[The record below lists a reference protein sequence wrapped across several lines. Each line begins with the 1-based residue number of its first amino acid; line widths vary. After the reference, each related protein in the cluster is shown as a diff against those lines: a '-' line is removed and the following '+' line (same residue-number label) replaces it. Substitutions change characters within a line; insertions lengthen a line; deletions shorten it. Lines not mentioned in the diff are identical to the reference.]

1 MSEAWTLDKTLS
13 PQAAQHP
20 KTLFVGGEWVAPTGS
35 ETIPAI
41 DPANGQEIA
50 RFSRGGAQ
58 DVDRAVKAARQA
70 LETGPWPKMTG
81 QTRARLLWALAD
93 RLEAHRDELALLE
106 TLDVGKPI
114 GMSTAV
120 DVGGAVEK
128 LRYSAGWATKIF
140 GKTFSPNLLG
150 DFHAFTAREPV
161 GVCGLIIAWNF
172 PLGMAVAKMAD
183 ALAAGCTVVLK
194 PAEQASLTC
203 LRLGELIEE
212 TGFPAGVVNIVTGYG
227 PEVGQALADHPDVD
241 KISFTGSTATGKR
254 LIAACAGNLKRLT
267 VELGGK
273 SPAVVFADADFD
285 VAVQGVFRNIFY
297 NTGQICAAGSRAF
310 VQRSIYDKTVTAL
323 ADKARSLRIG
333 PGVDPSSE
341 LGPLISD
348 KQLERVAGYVE
359 SGLEAGAKLVTGG
372 ARHGSQGYFME
383 PTILAD
389 TERSMRVRQE
399 EIFGPVLC
407 IMPFDDD
414 DLDGLARAANDTDY
428 GLNAFVYTRDLSR
441 AHRMARKI
449 KAGVVRVNG
458 AGIDHT
464 VPFGGF
470 KQSGWGREQGEEG
483 VLGFTELKSVV
494 MAL

>member
-1 MSEAWTLDKTLS
+1 MSEAWTLEKTLS
-13 PQAAQHP
+13 PHAMDRP
-20 KTLFVGGEWVAPTGS
+20 KTLFIGGEWVAPIRPD
-35 ETIPAI
+35 TIPAV

-58 DVDRAVKAARQA
+58 DVDRAVRAARLA
-70 LETGPWPKMTG
+70 LEAGSWPKMSG
-81 QTRARLLWALAD
+81 QARAKLLWTLAD
-93 RLEAHRDELALLE
+93 RLEAHRDEFALLE

-114 GMSTAV
+114 GMSMAV

-140 GKTFSPNLLG
+140 GKTFSPTLPG
-150 DFHAFTAREPV
+150 EYHAFTAREPV
-161 GVCGLIIAWNF
+161 GVCGLIVAWNF

-194 PAEQASLTC
+194 PAEQSSLTT

-212 TGFPAGVVNIVTGYG
+212 IGFPAGVVNIVTGYG

-254 LIAACAGNLKRLT
+254 LVAACAGNLKRLT

-273 SPAVVFADADFD
+273 SPAVVFADSDFE

-310 VQRSIYDKTVTAL
+310 VQRTIYDKMVAAL
-323 ADKARSLRIG
+323 AEKAQALRVG
-333 PGVDPSSE
+333 PGVEPSSE

-348 KQLERVAGYVE
+348 KQLERVTGYVE

-372 ARHGSQGYFME
+372 ARLGSQGYFME

-389 TERSMRVRQE
+389 TDRTMRVRQE

-414 DLDGLARAANDTDY
+414 DLDQLAKSANDTDY
-428 GLNAFVYTRDLSR
+428 GLNAFIYTRDLSR
-441 AHRMARKI
+441 AHRLARKI

-458 AGIDHT
+458 AGIDPT
-464 VPFGGF
+464 VPFGGY

>member
-1 MSEAWTLDKTLS
+1 MGEAWTLDKALS
-13 PQAAQHP
+13 PQAAYRP
-20 KTLFVGGEWVAPTGS
+20 KTLFIGGVWVAPTGS
-35 ETIPAI
+35 ETIAVV
-41 DPANGQEIA
+41 DPASGQEIA
-50 RFSRGGAQ
+50 RFSRGGVQ
-58 DVDRAVKAARQA
+58 DVDRAVRAARQA

-81 QTRARLLWALAD
+81 QARARLLWALAD
-93 RLEAHRDELALLE
+93 RLEAHRDEFALLE

-114 GMSTAV
+114 GMSMAV

-140 GKTFSPNLLG
+140 GKTFSPILPG
-150 DFHAFTAREPV
+150 EYHAFTVREPV

-203 LRLGELIEE
+203 LRLGELIEG

-227 PEVGQALADHPDVD
+227 PEVGRALADHPDVD

-254 LIAACAGNLKRLT
+254 LVAACAGNLKRLT

-310 VQRSIYDKTVTAL
+310 VQRSIYDKMLTAL
-323 ADKARSLRIG
+323 AEKAQALRIG
-333 PGVDPSSE
+333 PGVDPESE
-341 LGPLISD
+341 LGPLISG
-348 KQLERVAGYVE
+348 KQLDRVSGYVE
-359 SGLEAGAKLVTGG
+359 SGLEAGAKLITGG
-372 ARHGSQGYFME
+372 ARHGSQGYFMQ

-407 IMPFDDD
+407 IMPFEDD
-414 DLDGLARAANDTDY
+414 DLDCLARVANDTDY
-428 GLNAFVYTRDLSR
+428 GLNAFVYTRDLSK
-441 AHRMARKI
+441 AHRLARKI

>member
-1 MSEAWTLDKTLS
+1 MSEAWTLDKALS
-13 PQAAQHP
+13 PRAAHRP
-20 KTLFVGGEWVAPTGS
+20 KTFFIGGEWVAPAAP
-35 ETIPAI
+35 ETIPAV

-58 DVDRAVKAARQA
+58 DVDRAVRAARQA
-70 LETGPWPKMTG
+70 LEAGPWPKLTG
-81 QTRARLLWALAD
+81 QARAKLLWALAD
-93 RLEAHRDELALLE
+93 RLEAHREEFALLE

-114 GMSTAV
+114 GMSLAV

-140 GKTFSPNLLG
+140 GKTFSPNLPG

-161 GVCGLIIAWNF
+161 GVCGLITAWNF

-194 PAEQASLTC
+194 PSEHSSLTT

-254 LIAACAGNLKRLT
+254 LVAACAGNFKRLT

-310 VQRSIYDKTVTAL
+310 VQRSIFDKMVTAL
-323 ADKARSLRIG
+323 ADKAQAVRIG
-333 PGVDPSSE
+333 PGVDPTSE

-348 KQLERVAGYVE
+348 KQMERVSGYIE
-359 SGLEAGAKLVTGG
+359 GGLEAGAMLVTGG
-372 ARHGSQGYFME
+372 ARHGNLGYFME

-389 TERSMRVRQE
+389 TDRSMRVRQE

-407 IMPFDDD
+407 IMPFDDE
-414 DLDGLARAANDTDY
+414 DLDRLAKEANDTNY
-428 GLNAFVYTRDLSR
+428 GLNAFIYTRDLSK

-458 AGIDHT
+458 AGIDPT

-483 VLGFTELKSVV
+483 VLSFTELKSVV